1 MRINWNIVKFVF
13 GTVLF
18 AVTILMLFGVNSEGS
33 PLRYSFSEASQLL
46 QALSSRAISVEIT
59 GLPDVQSNPIPS
71 WTFEEKIEEAKQ
83 LVEASQLK
91 LKVGAKDLVYYENR
105 ITLDSNGKVRVI
117 NKRLTDPERE
127 IALVLI
133 NLETGELDL
142 IKITERGGHI
152 IVPTGYEIESVTR
165 PNGITSNAWNTQRK
179 VIKPEN
185 HAVILNVWPHFVTKK
200 IPKIIKDKQ
209 GRKKTIYINEKTIE
223 HRIYSPFSVDIAVP
237 ELVYEGKNYRQELVQ
252 KARDSL
258 RRQKVRSRAYPDKL
272 LVDVEILKPEFF
284 ERLPLIEQADYRE
297 FTLNPTAS
305 FERID
310 VIIGANKETAY
321 AFTCSRAKA
330 CGLLQYTKGTY
341 NDMRKK
347 YPAAQL
353 HSDFEAGYKDPAN
366 LMVAAMLLHDNN
378 LASLIKEFG
387 EVKIVK
393 LIEQYGE
400 DFIEEMLAA
409 NYNGGTVRPY
419 RSLRASILKSLADW
433 ITSYLR
439 PETRQYIDKLRYV
452 RENYD

>member
-1 MRINWNIVKFVF
+1 MKINWNMVKFVF

-18 AVTILMLFGVNSEGS
+18 GAAILMLSGVNSEGG
-33 PLRYSFSEASQLL
+33 QLL
-46 QALSSRAISVEIT
+46 QALSSKSITVEMT
-59 GLPDVQSNPIPS
+59 GLPSVQSTPIPS
-71 WTFEEKIEEAKQ
+71 WTFEEKIVEAKQ
-83 LVEASQLK
+83 LVESAQLQ
-91 LKVGAKDLVYYENR
+91 LKVGTKELVYYENR
-105 ITLDSNGKVRVI
+105 ITLDGNGKIKVI

-152 IVPTGYEIESVTR
+152 IVPPGYEIESVTR

-179 VIKPEN
+179 VIKLEN

-200 IPKIIKDKQ
+200 IPKIIKDKR
-209 GRKKTIYINEKTIE
+209 GRKKTVYTNEKVIE
-223 HRIYSPFSVDIAVP
+223 HRIYSPFSADMAVP
-237 ELVYEGKNYRQELVQ
+237 ELVYGGGNYRKELVQ
-252 KARDSL
+252 KARDWL
-258 RRQKVRSRAYPDKL
+258 RRQGVRSRAYPDKL
-272 LVDVEILKPEFF
+272 LVDVEILKPELF

-347 YPAAQL
+347 YSVAQL
-353 HSDFEAGYKDPAN
+353 NPDFEAGYKDSVN
-366 LMVAAMLLHDNN
+366 LMIAAMLLHDNN

-409 NYNGGTVRPY
+409 NYNGGIIRPY
-419 RSLRASILKSLADW
+419 QSLRASISKNFADW
-433 ITSYLR
+433 ISSRYLR
-439 PETRQYIDKLRYV
+439 LETKQYIEKVRYV
-452 RENYD
+452 RENYDQ